1 MKSYVIAA
9 FILPFVLSAKEA
21 IERWWDKRQAGKAKD
36 PLFTVAT
43 LAPPPLLSHDRS
55 DGNASSGSSPSKR
68 TGT

>member
-9 FILPFVLSAKEA
+9 FILPFVLAAKEA
-21 IERWWDKRQAGKAKD
+21 VERWWDKRQAEKAQD

-55 DGNASSGSSPSKR
+55 DGNTSSGSSTSER
-68 TGT
+68 TRS